1 MVEGR
6 AEERYRRRRGAGG
19 ELREDE
25 KDDKTR
31 RGERGVRVVEIA
43 QNSQA
48 FAAGLREGDLIISV
62 NKQPVY
68 GLKDVENAVGEGDT
82 MMLLN
87 VIRGNS
93 GLFIVI
99 R

>member
-1 MVEGR
+1 
-6 AEERYRRRRGAGG
+6 
-19 ELREDE
+19 
-25 KDDKTR
+25 
-31 RGERGVRVVEIA
+31 VRVVEIA